1 MQMIYFAIRCT
12 ENYKS
17 DNVVVGIYTSVD
29 RAINRIEDLCDSRR
43 KTGAFSTYCDPQ
55 PQLRDPLFQTTL
67 KIETPSSFEL
77 DLRFQVL
84 GDHT

>member
-1 MQMIYFAIRCT
+1 MVQMIYFAIRCT

-43 KTGAFSTYCDPQ
+43 KTGAFSTYWKDENY
-55 PQLRDPLFQTTL
+55 RYFI
-67 KIETPSSFEL
+67 KSFP
-77 DLRFQVL
+77 L
-84 GDHT
+84 GDCPTEANDIITTRGIVWRV